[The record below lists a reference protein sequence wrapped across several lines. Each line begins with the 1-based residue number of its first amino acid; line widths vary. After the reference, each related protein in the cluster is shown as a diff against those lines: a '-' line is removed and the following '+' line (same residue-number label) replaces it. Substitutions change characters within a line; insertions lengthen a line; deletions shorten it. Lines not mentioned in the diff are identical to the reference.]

1 MPPSIQRMALLKII
15 ARMIKT
21 TPRVI
26 KCSSPRL
33 EVFVSIATLSA
44 AAPAVTPLRLGH
56 YGAIRLGHNRAS
68 GGAAAAIAIAG
79 TIAHL
84 QGKHSD
90 GRWRARTADLLLVR
104 QALSQLS

>member
-1 MPPSIQRMALLKII
+1 MR
-15 ARMIKT
+15 RG
-21 TPRVI
+21 PRGH
-26 KCSSPRL
+26 
-33 EVFVSIATLSA
+33 
-44 AAPAVTPLRLGH
+44 AVRLGH

-68 GGAAAAIAIAG
+68 GGAATAIAG